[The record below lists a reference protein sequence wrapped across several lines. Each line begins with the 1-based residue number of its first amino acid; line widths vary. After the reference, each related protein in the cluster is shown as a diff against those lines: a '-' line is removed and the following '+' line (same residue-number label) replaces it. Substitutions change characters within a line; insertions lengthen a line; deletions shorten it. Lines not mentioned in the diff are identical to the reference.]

1 MQLATRK
8 KLAKPFIFLAAL
20 IWGSSFFIVKNT
32 LDVFPPALIIALRF
46 STGLAT
52 LALLF
57 FRRLPQLTRAYLI
70 PGAVLG
76 GILFGA
82 YYLQTAGMTDTS
94 PGKNAFLTAIYC
106 VLVPFLAWL
115 FGKSRPDKFNV
126 IAAVLCLAGIGLI
139 SLTDNFS
146 IGWGDGIT
154 LGSGL
159 LLALHIFFTAQFAR
173 EKDPVL
179 LTIVQFCV
187 TALLSWAV
195 SLASEDL
202 PGVWPAD
209 SLLSVAYLGIFA
221 TGLGLFFQ
229 VAGQKYADPSSAAI
243 LMSLESVFGVAFSVL
258 FYGEQLSGRVILGFA
273 LVFVSVLLSETKLS
287 FFKRRSAHELSQ

>member
-1 MQLATRK
+1 
-8 KLAKPFIFLAAL
+8 
-20 IWGSSFFIVKNT
+20 
-32 LDVFPPALIIALRF
+32 
-46 STGLAT
+46 
-52 LALLF
+52 
-57 FRRLPQLTRAYLI
+57 
-70 PGAVLG
+70 
-76 GILFGA
+76 
-82 YYLQTAGMTDTS
+82 MTDTS
-94 PGKNAFLTAIYC
+94 PGKNAFLTAIDC
-106 VLVPFLAWL
+106 GLVPFLAWL

-139 SLTDNFS
+139 SLTDHFS

-202 PGVWPAD
+202 PSVWPAD

-221 TGLGLFFQ
+221 TGLGPVSYTHLD
-229 VAGQKYADPSSAAI
+229 VYKRQK
-243 LMSLESVFGVAFSVL
+243 
-258 FYGEQLSGRVILGFA
+258 
-273 LVFVSVLLSETKLS
+273 
-287 FFKRRSAHELSQ
+287 